1 MKSISLRL
9 VVSPRWDVS
18 PHISNPLLLL
28 KVLNCCKYVGVLIY
42 LHSTVFQFI
51 HVINC
56 IFNITLII
64 IFIVNT
70 FHATGL
76 WFSDV
81 FRGFR
86 KRPVAWNGLIRS
98 LVNYSITFIFV
109 IAKLTLVSRENWL
122 GSTKLSLR
130 EKFSNTEF
138 FLVRIQEN
146 RDQKKF
152 RIWTLF
158 MHCLSILL
166 KRIRGA
172 FGTLS
177 VI

>member
-64 IFIVNT
+64 TFIVNT

-86 KRPVAWNGLIRS
+86 KRPVAWNALIRS

-138 FLVRIQEN
+138 FQ
-146 RDQKKF
+146 
-152 RIWTLF
+152 
-158 MHCLSILL
+158 
-166 KRIRGA
+166 IRNFFKYGI
-172 FGTLS
+172 FSGPKTGK
-177 VI
+177 